1 MMNSSGLSRTGDAG
15 VTAAPLQRAE
25 ASRRIGDEAL
35 AAYAVY
41 LEAFNARDAAKAA
54 RFYAAPMQVVT
65 QRGHRMLS
73 TQAEVEA
80 MLARSL
86 AALDAKDFAST
97 RFGRK
102 TLRVMNDNTVLLSA
116 DFLRSRADGSTIETI
131 ACTYVM
137 SRGES
142 GWAIVTMIVHPPES
156 VLP

>member
-1 MMNSSGLSRTGDAG
+1 MNSSGPSRTGSSG
-15 VTAAPLQRAE
+15 VTEAPLQRAQ
-25 ASRRIGDEAL
+25 ASRRIEDEAL
-35 AAYAVY
+35 AAYALY

-54 RFYAAPMQVVT
+54 SFYAAPMPVVT

-80 MLARSL
+80 MLSGSLTAL
-86 AALDAKDFAST
+86 AAKGFAST

-102 TLRVMNDNTVLLSA
+102 SLHAMNDSTVLLSA
-116 DFLRSRADGSTIETI
+116 DFVRGRADGSTIETV

-137 SRGES
+137 SRSES